1 MIDLT
6 EASIIPLTSTSSSI
20 LLEANEINAIRN
32 FISEIFT
39 TLPSDHHSDLA
50 KEALGQIQDKLHNV
64 DTSDN
69 DNNNNNNNNDSG
81 KYLETIMVNKRVL
94 GEAYTI
100 MQQYL

>member
-32 FISEIFT
+32 FISEIFI

-69 DNNNNNNNNDSG
+69 DNNNNNNNNG